1 MRLFLFSVLLVGLLA
16 GPGHISVWSTPAA
29 TDSLLVVGIEVSV
42 GDKSPARLRVLSGQ
56 QASVATAESG
66 AIGLTPI
73 IRGDLIELA
82 VVEIGDGDGGRPDIE
97 VARVT
102 LRLGDAI
109 TVETGLVRLRVQWT
123 ELLRRPEGSAA
134 SAPEEPCRVCCV
146 YCDSQWHCA
155 CDVQTSCGH
164 CCCPYACTCSSG
176 DHRMKSDS
184 AARAATNS
192 FRCAA
197 AGALGR

>member
-16 GPGHISVWSTPAA
+16 GPGHISGWSAPAA
-29 TDSLLVVGIEVSV
+29 ADSRLVVGIEVSV

-56 QASVATAESG
+56 QASVGTAESG
-66 AIGLTPI
+66 TIGLTPI
-73 IRGDLIELA
+73 VRGDLIELA
-82 VVEIGDGDGGRPDIE
+82 VVEIGDGNGGSRDIE
-97 VARVT
+97 ATRVT

-109 TVETGLVRLRVQWT
+109 AADTGIGRLRVQWI
-123 ELLRRPEGSAA
+123 ELLRRPEGSTG